1 MRILL
6 KVTTQLV
13 FPNLIH
19 EFSCIFNSNGIENVQ
34 TMIEV
39 NKRGERERESKRG
52 GRMGKIAPNVNFII
66 MQTVL
71 ALVTSHLMWHNKNC
85 CSH

>member
-1 MRILL
+1 
-6 KVTTQLV
+6 
-13 FPNLIH
+13 
-19 EFSCIFNSNGIENVQ
+19 
-34 TMIEV
+34 MIEV